1 MFCQKCGKENKNG
14 SKYCASCG
22 EKLGENN
29 VIQTNTDEPKVLSIL
44 SLVFSIILFPVG
56 LILSIIG
63 LVKCSKYKKENN
75 KSSKYL
81 VFNIAGLIIS
91 IFELFLI
98 TILVFVVIVL
108 YNSFSN
114 SDKIMKSTWECK
126 MSPFS
131 SNYVSTAT
139 FDGSNFTWS
148 KYNDEENNTIKGT
161 YNIINREYSDG
172 DVEYE
177 LILKPNHYV
186 ISGKVQNNY
195 AGRLEVDMKFTNS
208 SATIEFDNLNYYC
221 DRR

>member
-1 MFCQKCGKENKNG
+1 MFCQKCGKENKNS

-75 KSSKYL
+75 KNSKYL
-81 VFNIAGLIIS
+81 PFNIAGLIVS
-91 IFELFLI
+91 IFELILI
-98 TILVFVVIVL
+98 TVLIFIVVVL

-114 SDKIMKSTWECK
+114 SDKIMKSTWKCK

-172 DVEYE
+172 EVEYE
-177 LILKPNHYV
+177 LILKPNYYV

-195 AGRLEVDMKFTNS
+195 ITRLETDMKFTNS
-208 SATIEFDNLNYYC
+208 SATIEFDNLKYYC